1 MNLSRRCLLQSV
13 LPGVLAVTTG
23 TTRGHA
29 ADAVAPPLGRARRL
43 LVIHLSGGVRSSAA
57 FLASGKK
64 ALNPWG
70 LVGGGPIPLGRV
82 LDDHVAS
89 EPPPPREVYSLR
101 TGHLSGVR
109 VPPLREL
116 TRAFSVL
123 GTWDPSRGD
132 HDRSLRIIASGST
145 SLDAPG
151 LVVKLFAALSDMTKA
166 DLVPPFVLGNAQSFA
181 TARGDYARY
190 AAVDLRDP
198 SRLPSASKAARS
210 VASATGNDFVP
221 KATDALPFAAG
232 AGGRDLVDAF
242 ATHHRTSRKLGQL
255 LALPALDVMR
265 GEGALG
271 ELRAD
276 KTTGP
281 LTNEM
286 LREIMA
292 IPSRIDGGF
301 GESGT
306 SSDGGAAAA
315 LAVRLLQ
322 IGSPA
327 VAIDVPGFDAH
338 SGERTTAPRV
348 YRHVGATLATLHFV
362 LSRLADPVEPKV
374 SMLDRTLVVTTSEFG
389 RDPGQTTTGFNG
401 GEGTDHG
408 SHPACYYLAHA
419 VMGAGVPGGRIVG
432 GVSTDTY
439 DARREAVR
447 YSPQRFLATTLHA
460 LGIDVT
466 RGAWGFDNAAPIE
479 ELWKG
484 A

>member
-1 MNLSRRCLLQSV
+1 MDLSRRCILQSI
-13 LPGVLAVTTG
+13 LPGAALLAVT
-23 TTRGHA
+23 RSASA
-29 ADAVAPPLGRARRL
+29 AEAAPLLGRARRL
-43 LVIHLSGGVRSSAA
+43 LVLHLSGGVRSSAA

-70 LVGGGPIPLGRV
+70 LVGGGALPIGRV
-82 LDDHVAS
+82 LDDHIAT
-89 EPPPPREVYSLR
+89 EPAPPRDVYTLR
-101 TGHLSGVR
+101 TGHLGGMR

-198 SRLPSASKAARS
+198 TRLPSASKAARS
-210 VASATGNDFVP
+210 VATATGNDFVP
-221 KATDALPFAAG
+221 KATDAVPFAAG

-255 LALPALDVMR
+255 LSLPALDVMR
-265 GEGALG
+265 GEGSLG
-271 ELRAD
+271 EIRSD
-276 KTTGP
+276 KSSAP

-286 LREIMA
+286 LREIMV
-292 IPSRIDGGF
+292 IPTRIEGGI
-301 GESGT
+301 GENGQ

-338 SGERTTAPRV
+338 SGERTAAPRV

-362 LSRLADPVEPKV
+362 LSRLADPIEPKV

-432 GVSTDTY
+432 GVSTESY
-439 DARREAVR
+439 DARRESVR

-460 LGIDVT
+460 LGIDVA
-466 RGAWGFDNAAPIE
+466 RNAYGFDNAAPIE